1 VHLARTGEVRKKP
14 GVGVCFLVFL
24 TRPPTLSTL
33 PILATEAYLCAR
45 LASETTELAFLCGY
59 LLGIIKTKPANSP
72 SNFGH
77 ETPRAHLRFRCDLAP
92 WLPSLSPSH
101 GEDIHPQGCG
111 HGGDRSKAGLPASYW
126 QEKGGRAAAA
136 AAKAAAKVKELLEE
150 QAAKA
155 AATNRWKQ
163 RAKHSD

>member
-1 VHLARTGEVRKKP
+1 MHLARTGEVRKKP

-92 WLPSLSPSH
+92 WLPPLSPSH
-101 GEDIHPQGCG
+101 GELIHPQGWPWRRPQQG
-111 HGGDRSKAGLPASYW
+111 WPAYRLLAGEELSRRSSRSERLQ
-126 QEKGGRAAAA
+126 QEQK
-136 AAKAAAKVKELLEE
+136 
-150 QAAKA
+150 
-155 AATNRWKQ
+155 NC
-163 RAKHSD
+163 